1 MSEQMNEFSAESE
14 PVSKPEVKAVKKRR
28 AVPEIIMEVVSMGVA
43 AHFDEGHGGWVIPGF
58 YRAKGIVIRYEEG
71 NSTGQAVPLSNKR
84 LQPQP
89 IKNFDDLVELNY
101 AWWNISRKE
110 SLDYELPEEGWKEEF
125 NDRDLVERRLVFLP
139 KAKTF
144 NPMREQN

>member
-1 MSEQMNEFSAESE
+1 MSEQNNEFNSVVENVTKSE
-14 PVSKPEVKAVKKRR
+14 PKVNKKRR

-43 AHFDEGHGGWVIPGF
+43 AHFDDGHGGWVIPGF
-58 YRAKGIVIRYEEG
+58 YRAKGIVIRYEDG
-71 NSTGQAVPLSNKR
+71 NSIGQAVPLSNKR

-144 NPMREQN
+144 NPMREQS